1 VKDERLYL
9 IHVLE
14 CLERIEAYLK
24 DVDEAGFL
32 ETPLLQDAVLRN
44 LQVMAESSQRI
55 SDESKRKHP
64 EIDWRKLAGFRNVVV
79 HDYLGIE
86 LERVWQ
92 IIEKDL
98 PPLKKAIEAML
109 KG

>member
-1 VKDERLYL
+1 
-9 IHVLE
+9 
-14 CLERIEAYLK
+14 
-24 DVDEAGFL
+24 
-32 ETPLLQDAVLRN
+32 
-44 LQVMAESSQRI
+44 
-55 SDESKRKHP
+55 
-64 EIDWRKLAGFRNVVV
+64 VV